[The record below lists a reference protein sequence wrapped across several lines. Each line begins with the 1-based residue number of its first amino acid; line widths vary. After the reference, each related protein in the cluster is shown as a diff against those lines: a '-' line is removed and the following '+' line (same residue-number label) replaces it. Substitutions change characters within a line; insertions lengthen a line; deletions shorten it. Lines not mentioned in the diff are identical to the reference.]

1 MSTTKSFHW
10 SVKTHKIEELEK
22 ALNDYDEM
30 GWEIFDVDVTAHAAV
45 VVMRADHDKERPGTK
60 VTKKKLPNGLKE
72 LPDKPLG
79 RTR

>member
-30 GWEIFDVDVTAHAAV
+30 GWEIFDVDVTAHAANNPNQQP
-45 VVMRADHDKERPGTK
+45 DQTSHHD
-60 VTKKKLPNGLKE
+60 LW
-72 LPDKPLG
+72 
-79 RTR
+79 